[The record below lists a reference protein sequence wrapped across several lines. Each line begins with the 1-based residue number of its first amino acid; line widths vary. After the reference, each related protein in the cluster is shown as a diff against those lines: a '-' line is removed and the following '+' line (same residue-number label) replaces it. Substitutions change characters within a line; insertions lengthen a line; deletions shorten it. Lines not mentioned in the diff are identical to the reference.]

1 MYRKKFSLWRKNY
14 LRNDNMDN
22 KMPVFVKISD
32 YKEVLDTVNEL
43 KVKLQNAK
51 SILAQITEL
60 KHQEDAE
67 LVSWTSGL
75 DDVEQKIMA
84 FDNSLFQPK

>member
-1 MYRKKFSLWRKNY
+1 
-14 LRNDNMDN
+14 MDN